1 MNRFQAWE
9 SHNLA
14 RFAKEAYARIQEL
27 ETELHDMR
35 TSHAPRLRELLR
47 HSPDGLTVTQASDT
61 LNLPR
66 TSTLRTLQGMPDVY
80 IDRWVGPYMGQWAA
94 VFCLHSP
101 PPDCPRPTEK

>member
-9 SHNLA
+9 THNLA
-14 RFAKEAYARIQEL
+14 RFANEAYARIQEL
-27 ETELHDMR
+27 EEMK

-66 TSTLRTLQGMPDVY
+66 TSTLRTLKTMPDAY
-80 IDRWVGPYMGQWAA
+80 IDRWAGPHMGQWAA
-94 VFCLHSP
+94 VWCVVVP
-101 PPDCPRPTEK
+101 PADCPRPDHA

>member
-27 ETELHDMR
+27 ETELMK

-47 HSPDGLTVTQASDT
+47 QSPDGLTVTQASDT

-66 TSTLRTLQGMPDVY
+66 TSTLRALKGMPDVY
-80 IDRWVGPYMGQWAA
+80 IDRWEGPYNGQWAA
-94 VFCLHSP
+94 VFCLHAP
-101 PPDCPRPTEK
+101 PPNCPRPERA

>member
-9 SHNLA
+9 THNLA

-27 ETELHDMR
+27 ETELMK

-47 HSPDGLTVTQASDT
+47 QSPDGLTVTQVGDA

-66 TSTLRTLQGMPDVY
+66 TSTLRALKGMPDVY
-80 IDRWVGPYMGQWAA
+80 IDRWEGPYNGQWAA
-94 VFCLHSP
+94 VFCLHAP
-101 PPDCPRPTEK
+101 PPDCPRPSHA